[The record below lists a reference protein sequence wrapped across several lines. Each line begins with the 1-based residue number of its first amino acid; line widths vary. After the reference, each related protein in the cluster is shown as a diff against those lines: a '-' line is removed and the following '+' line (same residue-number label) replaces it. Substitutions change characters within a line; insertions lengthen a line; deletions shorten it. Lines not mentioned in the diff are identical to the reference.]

1 MADKKYVLGIDF
13 GTLSARACV
22 FDVTDGTELGSGTH
36 EYAHGVMDDKL
47 DAGDGQRLPPEF
59 ALQVPADY
67 IESMTE
73 SVTAALQASDIDAN
87 DVIGIGIDFTSAT
100 VLACKQDGTPLCEL
114 DEFKNNPHAYVKLW
128 KHHGASEQADR
139 IVELA
144 EKKGV
149 EWLDRF
155 GGAVS
160 SELAIPKILETLEE
174 APEVY
179 QATEVFC
186 DAVDWI
192 PWILTDVPHLAAG
205 DTGYKKLYQDGK
217 FPDPEFMR
225 ELNPDFENVV
235 AEKLDLPLMPL
246 GGKVGGLTAEYAE
259 KLGLP
264 EGIAVAT
271 GNIDAHVTAA
281 AVKAVENGQLTAI
294 MGTSACYLVSNEQA
308 KIVDGMFGVV
318 DGGIVDGA
326 WGYESGQT
334 AIGDI
339 FAWFLRNCVPASYS
353 QEAEKRGISIHE
365 YLSELAAEQQ
375 IGEHG
380 LIALDWHNGNRSVL
394 MDPKLSGLMI
404 GMTLATKPE
413 DQYRALLEASCFGA
427 RTIIEAYEKSG
438 VDVTEVIVAGG
449 LVKNKLLMQM
459 LSDILHKPLSMA
471 DNQQPGAHGSAV
483 FAAVAAGAYDD
494 VRAAAAAM
502 GSKQENVFLPDEQRG
517 KEYDV
522 LFDEYTRLHDYF
534 GRGGDDVMHRLRQL
548 RHEARNKHT
557 DTLPS
562 EGGDTVVE

>member
-100 VLACKQDGTPLCEL
+100 MLACTQDGTPLCEL

-281 AVKAVENGQLTAI
+281 AVQAVENGQLTAI

-404 GMTLATKPE
+404 GMTLATTPE

-427 RTIIEAYEKSG
+427 RTIIEAYENSG

-494 VRAAAAAM
+494 VRAASAAM
-502 GSKQENVFLPDEQRG
+502 GSKQENVYQPDEQRG

-522 LFDEYTRLHDYF
+522 LFEEYTRLHDHF
-534 GRGGDDVMHRLRQL
+534 GRGGDDIMHRLRQL
-548 RHEARNKHT
+548 RHDARDKHT
-557 DTLPS
+557 ATLPG

>member
-1 MADKKYVLGIDF
+1 MADKKYVIGIDF

-22 FDVTDGTELGSGTH
+22 FGVEDGEELGSGTH
-36 EYAHGVMDDKL
+36 EYAHGVMDSKL
-47 DAGDGQRLPPEF
+47 DAGDGERLPPEF

-67 IESMTE
+67 VESMIN
-73 SVTAALQASDIDAN
+73 SVTEAMKASDIDAN

-100 VLACKQDGTPLCEL
+100 VLACKGDGTPLCEL

-128 KHHGASEQADR
+128 KHHGASEQAER

-149 EWLDRF
+149 DWLDRF

-160 SELAIPKILETLEE
+160 SELMIPKILETLEE

-179 QATEVFC
+179 QATEIFC

-192 PWILTDVPHLAAG
+192 PWILTGVPHLAAG

-246 GGKVGGLTAEYAE
+246 GGKVGELTAEYAE

-281 AVKAVENGQLTAI
+281 AVQAVENGQLTAI

-353 QEAEKRGISIHE
+353 QEAEQRSISVHE

-404 GMTLATKPE
+404 GMTLATTPE

-427 RTIIEAYEKSG
+427 RTIIEAYENSG

-494 VRAAAAAM
+494 VRAASTAM
-502 GSKQENVFLPDEQRG
+502 GSKQENVYQPDEQRG

-522 LFDEYTRLHDYF
+522 LFEEYTRLHDYF
-534 GRGGDDVMHRLRQL
+534 GRGGDDIMHRLRQL
-548 RHEARNKHT
+548 RHDARDKHT
-557 DTLPS
+557 ATLPG